1 MAIAI
6 ALVLVVVGAVL
17 LWAGYHG
24 WRHLV
29 RGVEQLAAPA
39 PPRPERPETPEV
51 RHAVRA
57 DALVYL
63 FADHFVRPPKAG
75 RAVNPR
81 FQARAPLT
89 GEELDPRDFAA
100 KLLFV
105 LFMEDAEEG
114 AIEYRLIER
123 VPTLMPP
130 FPHKNWELQ
139 VRRSGT
145 PVSSPLGDCLVV
157 AFEMVEKK
165 MHLPEI
171 SEDTHARTTL
181 TPGEAPWVPLDLLVE
196 KILEVVR
203 AETTFWQ
210 REGVYGDLRNYV
222 EDCLVAEGYLVERGG
237 NTWIEHLRK
246 RRLEPNREA
255 IEPLAPAAEALLQ
268 AMRRI
273 RQRYGSAELLGE
285 DERQAS
291 YTHVNAPAHL
301 TQVEGDV
308 TDILW
313 ADALGL
319 TLYETLVGLRQLEPN
334 AEGGA

>member
-1 MAIAI
+1 MMGIAIAI
-6 ALVLVVVGAVL
+6 FLALVAAAL
-17 LWAGYHG
+17 LWVGYHA
-24 WRHLV
+24 WQHLM
-29 RGVEQLAAPA
+29 RSAEQVAAPA
-39 PPRPERPETPEV
+39 RPEAREAPQVRRP
-51 RHAVRA
+51 VRA

-63 FADHFVRPPKAG
+63 FAHNFVRPPKPG
-75 RAVNPR
+75 RLVNAR

-100 KLLFV
+100 KMLFALLV
-105 LFMEDAEEG
+105 EDSEG
-114 AIEYRLIER
+114 GGIDYRVIER

-139 VRRSGT
+139 VRRVG
-145 PVSSPLGDCLVV
+145 PLLSSPLGDCLTV
-157 AFEMVEKK
+157 AFDMAEKK
-165 MHLPEI
+165 TRLPEAVEE
-171 SEDTHARTTL
+171 SAGRALER
-181 TPGEAPWVPLDLLVE
+181 EAEPPWVPLDLLIE
-196 KILEVVR
+196 KMLQVVR

-222 EDCLVAEGYLVERGG
+222 ADCLVAEGYLVERSG

-246 RRLEPNREA
+246 RRLEPDREA
-255 IEPLAPAAEALLQ
+255 IQPLASAAEALRRR
-268 AMRRI
+268 MRAV
-273 RQRYGSAELLGE
+273 RQRHGSAELLGE

-291 YTHVNAPAHL
+291 YTHLNAPAHL

-308 TDILW
+308 AEILW

>member
-1 MAIAI
+1 MGTAI
-6 ALVLVVVGAVL
+6 ALVLVLMGVVL
-17 LWAGYHG
+17 LWAGYHA

-29 RGVEQLAAPA
+29 RSVEQIAAPPA
-39 PPRPERPETPEV
+39 PERPEQPPTRRPV
-51 RHAVRA
+51 QA

-63 FADHFVRPPKAG
+63 FAHRFVRTPKAG

-81 FQARAPLT
+81 FQARATIT

-100 KLLFV
+100 KLLFALLMQDV
-105 LFMEDAEEG
+105 DTGGL
-114 AIEYRLIER
+114 EYRIIER

-139 VRRSGT
+139 VRKAG
-145 PVSSPLGDCLVV
+145 PLVSSPLGDCLVV

-165 MHLPEI
+165 MHLPEVT
-171 SEDTHARTTL
+171 EDSRAHGSAL
-181 TPGEAPWVPLDLLVE
+181 AGEEPWVPVDLLVE
-196 KILEVVR
+196 KILEIVR

-222 EDCLVAEGYLVERGG
+222 EDCLVAEGYLEDHSG

-255 IEPLAPAAEALLQ
+255 IEPLAPAAELLLRQ
-268 AMRRI
+268 MRRV

-308 TDILW
+308 TDVLW

-319 TLYETLVGLRQLEPN
+319 TLYEALVGLRQLEPN

>member
-1 MAIAI
+1 MGTVIAV
-6 ALVLVVVGAVL
+6 VLMLAGVGL
-17 LWAGYHG
+17 LWAGYHA
-24 WRHLV
+24 WRHLMASA
-29 RGVEQLAAPA
+29 ELAATPA
-39 PPRPERPETPEV
+39 RPEV
-51 RHAVRA
+51 REAAEVRRPVRA

-63 FADHFVRPPKAG
+63 FAHQFVRTPKPG
-75 RAVNPR
+75 KVVNPR

-100 KLLFV
+100 KMLFALLAEV
-105 LFMEDAEEG
+105 AEEG
-114 AIEYRLIER
+114 GIEYRVVER

-139 VRRSGT
+139 ARRAG
-145 PVSSPLGDCLVV
+145 PLLASPLGDCLAV
-157 AFEMVEKK
+157 AFDMVEKK
-165 MHLPEI
+165 MHLPETVEE
-171 SEDTHARTTL
+171 SGGQALERA
-181 TPGEAPWVPLDLLVE
+181 GEAPWVPLDLLVE
-196 KILEVVR
+196 KVLEVVR

-222 EDCLVAEGYLVERGG
+222 ADCLVAEGYLVERGS
-237 NTWIEHLRK
+237 NTWLEQLRK
-246 RRLEPNREA
+246 RRLEPNLEI
-255 IEPLAPAAEALLQ
+255 IEPVAPAAEALLRGVR
-268 AMRRI
+268 MV

-308 TDILW
+308 ADILW

-319 TLYETLVGLRQLEPN
+319 TLHETLLGLRQLEPN

>member
-1 MAIAI
+1 MGVAIAVV
-6 ALVLVVVGAVL
+6 LVLAGVGL
-17 LWAGYHG
+17 LWAGYHA
-24 WRHLV
+24 WRHLMA
-29 RGVEQLAAPA
+29 GVAQVAAPA
-39 PPRPERPETPEV
+39 RPEV
-51 RHAVRA
+51 REVAQARRPVRA

-63 FADHFVRPPKAG
+63 FAHKFVRTSKPG
-75 RAVNPR
+75 RVVNPR

-89 GEELDPRDFAA
+89 GEELDSKDLAA
-100 KLLFV
+100 KLLFA
-105 LFMEDAEEG
+105 LLAEDWEEG
-114 AIEYRLIER
+114 GIEHRIVER

-139 VRRSGT
+139 VRRTG
-145 PVSSPLGDCLVV
+145 PLVASPLGDCLAV
-157 AFEMVEKK
+157 AFDMVEKK
-165 MHLPEI
+165 MHLPEAAQEAG
-171 SEDTHARTTL
+171 SRSLQRA
-181 TPGEAPWVPLDLLVE
+181 GEAPWVPLDLLVE
-196 KILEVVR
+196 KVLEVVR

-222 EDCLVAEGYLVERGG
+222 ADCLVAEGYLIERGG

-246 RRLEPNREA
+246 RRLEPNLEI
-255 IEPLAPAAEALLQ
+255 IEPLVPAGEALL
-268 AMRRI
+268 RRVRQV
-273 RQRYGSAELLGE
+273 RQRQGSAELLGE

-308 TDILW
+308 ADILW

-319 TLYETLVGLRQLEPN
+319 TLHETLVGLRQLEPN

>member
-1 MAIAI
+1 MGIAI
-6 ALVLVVVGAVL
+6 ALVLVL
-17 LWAGYHG
+17 LWAGYHA
-24 WRHLV
+24 WRHVLA
-29 RGVEQLAAPA
+29 GVEQIAAPA
-39 PPRPERPETPEV
+39 RPERRESPAAPRPV
-51 RHAVRA
+51 QA

-63 FADHFVRPPKAG
+63 FAHRFVRPPSAG

-100 KLLFV
+100 KLLFA
-105 LFMEDAEEG
+105 LLMQDAEAG
-114 AIEYRLIER
+114 ALEYRVVER

-130 FPHKNWELQ
+130 FPHKNWEVQ
-139 VRRSGT
+139 VRRAGSLL
-145 PVSSPLGDCLVV
+145 SSPLGDCLAV

-165 MHLPEI
+165 MRLPEI
-171 SEDTHARTTL
+171 SEETHARGPAL
-181 TPGEAPWVPLDLLVE
+181 PGEAPWAPLDLLVE

-222 EDCLVAEGYLVERGG
+222 EDNLVAAGYLEDRGG
-237 NTWIEHLRK
+237 NTWLEHLRK
-246 RRLEPNREA
+246 RRLEPNRQA
-255 IEPLAPAAEALLQ
+255 IESLAPAAEALLHQ
-268 AMRRI
+268 MRQV
-273 RQRYGSAELLGE
+273 RQRHGSAELLGE

-308 TDILW
+308 TDLLW